1 MYYRLKGGN
10 RNMIEVLKAIASLNI
25 IGAAIALISLLIYKR
40 YRDLRD
46 QTREPYTKQRML
58 CLVVL
63 VIGLIYLLMPMW
75 LGLFV

>member
-1 MYYRLKGGN
+1 
-10 RNMIEVLKAIASLNI
+10 MIEVLKAIASLNI